1 MPPGLLVATSGA
13 PLAGTVWRMAIAA
26 RLKLTIEAVSE
37 EVK

>member
-1 MPPGLLVATSGA
+1 MT
-13 PLAGTVWRMAIAA
+13 IAA